1 MTIQVSSTKPEA
13 VSATPAERREAYL
26 EQLLS
31 QPPQENEAFREI
43 RDRALTLIK
52 EQELPSSKVEDW
64 RFTDLTPLYKVQFQ
78 PASNTQLS
86 EKQLTS
92 ILWDGV
98 EHLAVFINGVF
109 SPHYS
114 RLGSLPSGIQFECFD
129 SISPGTIQRI
139 SQNPGA
145 NEIFTAIN
153 SVSFSDIAAI
163 NIAPKVSSDTPIHLL
178 FIAVADAA
186 QAVSQYPR
194 VSINIETGAT
204 ANIIEDYVT
213 LGEGETFTNTVAELT
228 IGANAELK
236 HTRIQRESKTAFHI
250 GKTSVTQARDSRY
263 RSVSISIG
271 GQISRHTP
279 EVTLLGNQTE
289 THLDGLTL
297 AAGTQ
302 IADTHSTIAFTTS
315 HCTANQLHKCIID
328 DSARAV
334 FNGKVFVPKQAQQ
347 TDAGQL
353 SRNLLLS
360 PKARVDTK
368 PQLEIVADDVKC
380 AHGATVSQLEEEEVF
395 YLQSRGLDRESA
407 CDLLV
412 EAFAAEIIEKCPIA
426 SMRQGLL
433 QQVLDQVR

>member
-1 MTIQVSSTKPEA
+1 MTIQISAIKPEA

-26 EQLLS
+26 EQLLA
-31 QPPQENEAFREI
+31 QRPEANAALQEI
-43 RDRALTLIK
+43 RDRALTLIQ

-64 RFTDLTPLYKVQFQ
+64 RFTDLVSLYKTQFQ
-78 PASNTQLS
+78 SVSDTSLTEAQVNTVA
-86 EKQLTS
+86 
-92 ILWDGV
+92 WDDI
-98 EHLAVFINGVF
+98 EHFAIFINGVF
-109 SPHYS
+109 SAEHS
-114 RLGSLPSGIQFECFD
+114 HLDSLPSGITFD
-129 SISPGTIQRI
+129 DLESTRNERMQRV

-153 SVSFSDIAAI
+153 SANFSDIAII
-163 NIAPKVSSDTPIHLL
+163 NVAQNISSDAPIHLL
-178 FIAVADAA
+178 FISVADSS
-186 QAVSQYPR
+186 QAHMSSPR
-194 VSINIETGAT
+194 VSIHVETGASAT
-204 ANIIEDYVT
+204 IVEDYVT
-213 LGEGETFTNTVAELT
+213 IGEGQTFTNTVTELT
-228 IGANAELK
+228 IEANAALK
-236 HTRIQRESKTAFHI
+236 HTRIQRENKTTFHI

-263 RSVSISIG
+263 HSVSISLG
-271 GQISRHTP
+271 GQVSRHTP
-279 EVTLLGNQTE
+279 EVTLLGSQTE

-297 AAGTQ
+297 ATGTQ
-302 IADTHSTIAFTTS
+302 VADTHSTIAFTTS
-315 HCTANQLHKCIID
+315 HCSANQLHKCIID

-334 FNGKVFVPKQAQQ
+334 FNGKVFVPKAAQQ

-380 AHGATVSQLEEEEVF
+380 AHGATVSQLEEDEVF

-412 EAFAAEIIEKCPIA
+412 EAFAAEIIEKCPID

-433 QQVLDQVR
+433 KQVLDQVR